1 MVEEDEV
8 STYASWP
15 VTSQLAFQAPV
26 PCHVLVK
33 SFTNNNQLTV
43 ILHLPIP
50 SEGLAGQGY

>member
-1 MVEEDEV
+1 V